1 MKLRK
6 ILIPFSIVYA
16 LIVGIRR
23 YFYKMG
29 WLKST
34 TFDIPTICVGNLR
47 VGGTGKTPQIE
58 FLIEHLAPKYK
69 IAVLSRG
76 YGRNTSGF
84 ILANQLAAEE
94 IRADILGDEPLQ
106 YVTKFP
112 NLIVAVCEKRANG
125 ITELIQ
131 KYPNLDLILLDDAFQ
146 HLAVNYTL
154 RILLTEYHKLYV
166 HDFPFPAGN
175 LRERRKAAHEAQII
189 VVTKSPSN
197 IDDMKRIWLKKE
209 LHIKPHQSLFFSSI
223 LYKPLIP
230 LTPSAKDFSYK
241 NAFELIV
248 IAGIANPKPL
258 LSHLEQ
264 FYSKITLFDYPDH
277 HQFTNTDL
285 QNIQNK
291 YYSIPHQRAI
301 IVTTEKDW
309 MRLKGIQ
316 ENCLLLLPVYSI
328 PIEIRFLFE
337 EDSFISKIEEYVRK
351 N

>member
-1 MKLRK
+1 MKIRK
-6 ILIPFSIVYA
+6 ILIPFSLVYA
-16 LIVGIRR
+16 IIVGIKR
-23 YFYKMG
+23 YLYKKG

-34 TFDIPTICVGNLR
+34 TFEIPTICVGNLR

-58 FLIEHLAPKYK
+58 FLIEHLAPRYN

-76 YGRNTSGF
+76 YGRKTSGF
-84 ILANQLAAEE
+84 ILANQIDADEISAE
-94 IRADILGDEPLQ
+94 IIGDEPLQ

-112 NLIVAVCEKRANG
+112 NLIVAVCEKRVIG
-125 ITELIQ
+125 IQNLIQ
-131 KYPNLDLILLDDAFQ
+131 KYPHLDLILLDDAFQ

-154 RILLTEYHKLYV
+154 KILLTEFDKLYV
-166 HDFPFPAGN
+166 HDLPFPAGN
-175 LRERRKAAHEAQII
+175 LRERRRAAQEAQIV

-197 IDDMKRIWLKKE
+197 IDEMRSLLIKKE

-223 LYKPLIP
+223 TYKSLIP
-230 LTPSAKDFSYK
+230 LTESAKLFPSE
-241 NAFELIV
+241 NGCELIV

-264 FYSKITLFDYPDH
+264 FYSKITLFDFPDH
-277 HQFTNTDL
+277 HQFSSSDL
-285 QNIQNK
+285 QTIQNK
-291 YYSIPHQRAI
+291 YLSIPHQKAI

-316 ENCLLLLPVYSI
+316 ENCLLLLPVFSI

>member
-1 MKLRK
+1 MKIRK

-16 LIVGIRR
+16 IIMGIRR
-23 YFYKMG
+23 FFYKMG

-34 TFDIPTICVGNLR
+34 TFEIPTICVGNLR

-58 FLIEHLAPKYK
+58 FLIDHLTPKYK

-76 YGRNTSGF
+76 YGRKTSGY
-84 ILANQLAAEE
+84 ILANQLKHKE
-94 IRADILGDEPLQ
+94 ISADIIGDEPLQ

-112 NLIVAVCEKRANG
+112 NLIVAVCEKRVLG
-125 ITELIQ
+125 IKELTQ
-131 KYPNLDLILLDDAFQ
+131 TYPDLDLILLDDAFQ
-146 HLAVNYTL
+146 HLAVNYSL
-154 RILLTEYHKLYV
+154 RILLTEYHKLYI
-166 HDFPFPAGN
+166 HDLPFPAGN
-175 LRERRKAAHEAQII
+175 LRERRTAAHEAQII

-197 IDDMKRIWLKKE
+197 VDEMKRAWVKKK

-223 LYKPLIP
+223 TYKSLIP
-230 LTPSAKDFSYK
+230 LTESAMSFPIES
-241 NAFELIV
+241 ASELIV

-258 LSHLEQ
+258 LTHLEQ

-277 HQFTNTDL
+277 HQFSNSDL
-285 QNIQNK
+285 QTINNK
-291 YYSIPHQRAI
+291 YHSITNQKAI

-316 ENCLLLLPVYSI
+316 ENCLLLFPVFSI